1 VPSFLEFQNDFN
13 VFFLPKIS
21 FNLGSIINV
30 DNVPCLF
37 IYLWIRKTPVKVIP
51 KLIPFSELP
60 VNPADTVVLV
70 AVVKVILSLLL
81 NSTTL
86 EFTPIV
92 VLSS

>member
-1 VPSFLEFQNDFN
+1 MSPVFLS
-13 VFFLPKIS
+13 IS
-21 FNLGSIINV
+21 ELER
-30 DNVPCLF
+30 P
-37 IYLWIRKTPVKVIP
+37 PAKVIP

-86 EFTPIV
+86 ESTPIV